1 MTSEVAAASTETS
14 RLARVDP
21 MSRGRDGLHVED
33 MVNFPVQKHDW
44 TLRLFVCQVLSSSN
58 NVSCHLDLRVI
69 SKANG

>member
-33 MVNFPVQKHDW
+33 MVNFPRSTKAGLDAK
-44 TLRLFVCQVLSSSN
+44 TLCLSSA
-58 NVSCHLDLRVI
+58 L
-69 SKANG
+69 KFQ